1 MSGGATITDR
11 PGECILSSAKATCYS
26 IFGRIVSS
34 EVLLPLPQTP
44 TVHGEPEWDFRL
56 AVLSPPDDLEGEVAR
71 LICPDHGETI
81 AARYDDLGCTW
92 LRNPGIGTYQVNAEA
107 ERVEVYPEPL
117 ADPILVALT
126 LVGQVSVYLHQSR
139 GLPTLHAG
147 AIAARDGA
155 VALLGRSGRG
165 KSTLTASLARRG
177 LPMITD
183 DNLPLQ
189 VLGKDVLA
197 GPGLP
202 IMKVLDDTA
211 HATLDVR
218 DDSDC
223 VRSGKKRIVTIDESS
238 YCSAPLPLRRAY
250 LLNRYDPERSGRTD
264 IAITSVAPTE
274 AVAALLAQTAYAGL
288 FRPNEVGRLLPI
300 LARLVRQSPLRLL
313 TYPNGFEYSEAVYDR
328 VLEDI
333 ERQ

>member
-1 MSGGATITDR
+1 MSSEAAILDRSEGGNL
-11 PGECILSSAKATCYS
+11 GSAAARYS
-26 IFGRIVSS
+26 IFGRLVSS
-34 EVLLPLPQTP
+34 EVPLPLPQLP
-44 TVHGEPEWDFRL
+44 TVAGKPDWDFRL
-56 AVLSPPDDLEGEVAR
+56 ARRASPCALGNEVGR

-81 AARYDDLGCTW
+81 ATRYDDLDCSW
-92 LRNPGIGTYQVNAEA
+92 LRNPGIGSYQVNAA
-107 ERVEVYPEPL
+107 AGRVEVDPEPL
-117 ADPILVALT
+117 ADPIMVALT
-126 LVGQVSVYLHQSR
+126 LVSQVPVFLHQSR

-147 AIAARDGA
+147 AIATRDGA

-177 LPMITD
+177 LPIVTD

-189 VLGKDVLA
+189 VRGKDVLA

-211 HATLDVR
+211 RAALDVG

-223 VRSGKKRIVTIDESS
+223 VRGGKKRIVTIHESS
-238 YCSAPLPLRRAY
+238 YFSVPLPLRRVY
-250 LLNRYDPERSGRTD
+250 LLNRYDPERSGR
-264 IAITSVAPTE
+264 AEVVITSVPQTE
-274 AVAALLAQTAYAGL
+274 AVAALLAQTAYIGL
-288 FRPNEVGRLLPI
+288 FRPNEVGRLLPV
-300 LARLVRQSPLRLL
+300 LARVVRQSPLRLL
-313 TYPNGFEYSEAVYDR
+313 TYPNGFEYSEAVCDR

>member
-1 MSGGATITDR
+1 MSGGAEITDR
-11 PGECILSSAKATCYS
+11 RGSDILGLADATCYS

-34 EVLLPLPQTP
+34 EVLLPLPQTLI
-44 TVHGEPEWDFRL
+44 VSGEAEWEFRL
-56 AVLSPPDDLEGEVAR
+56 ASSSRPEDLENEVGR

-92 LRNPGIGTYQVNAEA
+92 LRNPGLGTYRVNAEA
-107 ERVEVYPEPL
+107 ARVEVYLEPL
-117 ADPILVALT
+117 ADPIMVALT
-126 LVGQVSVYLHQSR
+126 LMGQVSVFLHQSR

-147 AIAARDGA
+147 AIATRDGA

-177 LPMITD
+177 LPIVTD

-189 VLGKDVLA
+189 LRGKDVLA

-211 HATLDVR
+211 RAALDVG

-223 VRSGKKRIVTIDESS
+223 VRGGKKRIVTIHESS
-238 YCSAPLPLRRAY
+238 YFSVPLPLRRVY
-250 LLNRYDPERSGRTD
+250 LLNRYDPERSGR
-264 IAITSVAPTE
+264 AEVVITSVPQTE
-274 AVAALLAQTAYAGL
+274 AVAALLAQTAYIGL
-288 FRPNEVGRLLPI
+288 FRPNEVGRLLPV
-300 LARLVRQSPLRLL
+300 LARVVRQSPLRLL
-313 TYPNGFEYSEAVYDR
+313 TYPNGFEYSEAVCDR

-333 ERQ
+333 ERP